1 MEYNPNTPHQGGTK
15 AFKDLTYK
23 EQALS
28 INGSIANLEKAI
40 RYHGHFGG
48 VEAGREELE
57 ILAKCVGQV
66 EGLLER
72 LRSDLQQKAIPSD
85 LS

>member
-28 INGSIANLEKAI
+28 INGSIANFEKAI
-40 RYHGHFGG
+40 RYHVHFGG
-48 VEAGREELE
+48 AHVGREERE
-57 ILAKCVGQV
+57 ILAKCVGQI
-66 EGLLER
+66 EGLLQR
-72 LRSDLQQKAIPSD
+72 LRFDLQQKTIPSD